1 MRTKFFGYF
10 LLFSAF
16 FVLQPAM
23 AQEENADAFFL
34 RAIHDEVLRNGQC
47 YDWLREL
54 TAKAGPRLSGSP
66 AAEAAVT
73 LMQRRMQE
81 AGFDTVY
88 LQPCLVPRWERGE
101 PEVVR
106 IVNSPLLGTE
116 ELAAVALGN
125 SEGTGPDGLV
135 AEVIEVFGLD
145 TLDQLGEAALRGKIV
160 FFNRPLDPTQL
171 NTFAAYGG
179 AVDQRALGAARAARY
194 GAVGVI
200 VRSMTTNLD
209 DVPHTGNMS
218 YDSDGARIPA
228 MSISTQA
235 AELLSRALA
244 YGPTRVYMRSTC
256 RNLPPV
262 PSYNVIGEVRG
273 STHPDEII
281 LTGGHLDAWDLGEG
295 AHDDGSGCVQAMQVW
310 PLLNRLGYR
319 PQRTLRCVL
328 FMNEENGLVGGRTY
342 WQASN
347 AADEFHLL
355 AIESD
360 RGGFIPRG
368 FSSEA
373 LPEVYPGYLRKLNT
387 WLPLLEP
394 YGLAI
399 RSGGGSGADISGL
412 RSQGGLLLG
421 LMPDS
426 QRYFDYH
433 HTDTDTFDKVNKRE
447 LELGAAAM
455 TAMVYLVDKYGLE

>member
-1 MRTKFFGYF
+1 
-10 LLFSAF
+10 
-16 FVLQPAM
+16 M

-34 RAIHDEVLRNGQC
+34 RAIHDEVLQNGQC

-73 LMQRRMQE
+73 LMQRRMQA

-88 LQPCLVPRWERGE
+88 LQPCMVPRWERGD

-145 TLDQLGEAALRGKIV
+145 TLEQLGEAALRGKVV

-200 VRSMTTNLD
+200 VRSMTTSLD
-209 DVPHTGNMS
+209 DVPHTGNMR
-218 YDSDGARIPA
+218 YDSGGARIPA
-228 MSISTQA
+228 MAVSTQA
-235 AELLSRALA
+235 AELLSRAVA
-244 YGPTRVYMRSTC
+244 YGPTQVYMRSTC

-262 PSYNVIGEVRG
+262 PSYNVVGEVRG
-273 STHPDEII
+273 STYPDEII

-295 AHDDGSGCVQAMQVW
+295 AHDDGSGCVQAVQVW
-310 PLLNRLGYR
+310 PLLDRLGYR

-342 WQASN
+342 WQASH
-347 AADEFHLL
+347 AAEEFHLL

-373 LPEVYPGYLRKLNT
+373 LPEVYPDYLRKLNT

-394 YGLAI
+394 YGLTI

-433 HTDTDTFDKVNKRE
+433 HTATDTFDKVNKRE

-455 TAMVYLVDKYGLE
+455 TAMVYLVDKYGLN